1 VSTAVFVQQAETD
14 DATTNQESRFSK
26 MKKQQQSANC
36 DSNNRRQWHRQFV
49 APGPAECRNR
59 KIKNQKQ

>member
-26 MKKQQQSANC
+26 MKK
-36 DSNNRRQWHRQFV
+36 NN
-49 APGPAECRNR
+49 
-59 KIKNQKQ
+59 NQPTATATTGGNGTGSL